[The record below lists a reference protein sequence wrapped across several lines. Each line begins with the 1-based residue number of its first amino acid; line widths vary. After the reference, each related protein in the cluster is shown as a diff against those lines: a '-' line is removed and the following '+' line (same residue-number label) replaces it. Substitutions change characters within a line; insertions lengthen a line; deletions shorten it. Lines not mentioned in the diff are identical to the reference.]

1 MPDGIELVK
10 YMMYA
15 YLVALVGLLIAI
27 IKTQKTYLKGL
38 RSSYYDAPEEPLAP
52 TDMPHTEEEPK

>member
-15 YLVALVGLLIAI
+15 YAVALVGLLIAI

-38 RSSYYDAPEEPLAP
+38 RSSYYDEPEEPLEP